1 VYTRF
6 PKLTGSSPTTLF
18 FPLLVPPHT
27 NGWTYPRRPLPKDHQ
42 DHYKPGLKIHEPELA
57 DGLISSE
64 NGRAPENGKYV
75 MGDQEGLTDD
85 EEGGGGWMDYDY

>member
-1 VYTRF
+1 
-6 PKLTGSSPTTLF
+6 LF
-18 FPLLVPPHT
+18 FPILVPPYT
-27 NGWTYPRRPLPKDHQ
+27 NGWTFTRRPLPADH
-42 DHYKPGLKIHEPELA
+42 DHHHKPGLKIHEPELA

-64 NGRAPENGKYV
+64 NGRAPPFRHGDGAGGKYV

>member
-1 VYTRF
+1 
-6 PKLTGSSPTTLF
+6 
-18 FPLLVPPHT
+18 
-27 NGWTYPRRPLPKDHQ
+27 
-42 DHYKPGLKIHEPELA
+42 
-57 DGLISSE
+57 LISSE

>member
-1 VYTRF
+1 V
-6 PKLTGSSPTTLF
+6 
-18 FPLLVPPHT
+18 
-27 NGWTYPRRPLPKDHQ
+27 DHQ
-42 DHYKPGLKIHEPELA
+42 DYKPGLKLHEPELA

-64 NGRAPENGKYV
+64 SGSAPENGGKYV

>member
-1 VYTRF
+1 
-6 PKLTGSSPTTLF
+6 L
-18 FPLLVPPHT
+18 
-27 NGWTYPRRPLPKDHQ
+27 
-42 DHYKPGLKIHEPELA
+42 HEPELA